1 LVVLGRHVEHLKFLE
16 VMFGDDPPLK
26 PAELVYQRMLAR
38 DPIEVAEQAQLFFQ
52 ENTLSAF
59 YDEILLEGLHL
70 GAG

>member
-1 LVVLGRHVEHLKFLE
+1 
-16 VMFGDDPPLK
+16 MFGDDPPLK

-52 ENTLSAF
+52 KNTLSAF